1 LVDVRFEPSTASE
14 AAASNCSKTT
24 LLFDHLVGAR
34 EQRCWNFE
42 AACIRHDE
50 VDDEIEFDALLD
62 RNIGA
67 ARFTASASDGSCR
80 SICSNLSF
88 RYTQVLN
95 RDIGDDNR

>member
-1 LVDVRFEPSTASE
+1 LQQ
-14 AAASNCSKTT
+14 TT
-24 LLFDHLVGAR
+24 LLFNHLVGAR
-34 EQRCWNFE
+34 ERRCWNFE

-80 SICSNLSF
+80 LICSNLSF

-95 RDIGDDNR
+95 RDIGDADGTAAARAHWRIQGGCP

>member
-1 LVDVRFEPSTASE
+1 MQDIELAANSQRISERVYNLVAVSEPADVR
-14 AAASNCSKTT
+14 
-24 LLFDHLVGAR
+24 VG
-34 EQRCWNFE
+34 E

-67 ARFTASASDGSCR
+67 ARFTASASNGSCR

>member
-1 LVDVRFEPSTASE
+1 LQQ
-14 AAASNCSKTT
+14 TT
-24 LLFDHLVGAR
+24 LLFDHLGGAR
-34 EQRCWNFE
+34 ERRCWNFE
-42 AACIRHDE
+42 AGCIRHDE

-80 SICSNLSF
+80 LICSNLSF

-95 RDIGDDNR
+95 RDIADADGTAAARAHWRIQGECP